1 MMLRTRARATRM
13 GSERMARRKG
23 IVMRAKR
30 NSRARP
36 RRRQLKMRAR
46 RRTRWMPKKKP
57 RDLGVLETQEGHQS
71 PRLRSMR

>member
-46 RRTRWMPKKKP
+46 RRT
-57 RDLGVLETQEGHQS
+57 
-71 PRLRSMR
+71 